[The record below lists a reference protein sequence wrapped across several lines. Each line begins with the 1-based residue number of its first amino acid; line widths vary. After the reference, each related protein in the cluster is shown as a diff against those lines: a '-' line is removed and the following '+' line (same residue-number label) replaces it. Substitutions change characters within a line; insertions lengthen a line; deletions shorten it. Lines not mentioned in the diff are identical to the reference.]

1 MQMNQQFLANP
12 LSSKSIQ
19 LLEDAIHT
27 VEKLP
32 TIIGKSIMYDKY
44 TFQDGT
50 DFIECN
56 IASDDIDAKYI
67 QCTEKE
73 FLKAQNEY
81 LKNLLVLLHAPAHV
95 RNNNQGKQ
103 Q

>member
-1 MQMNQQFLANP
+1 MNQQFLANP
-12 LSSKSIQ
+12 RSSKSLQ
-19 LLEDAIHT
+19 LLESAIHT

-44 TFQDGT
+44 TFQDGS

-56 IASDDIDAKYI
+56 IASDHIEKKYI

-81 LKNLLVLLHAPAHV
+81 LQNLLVLLHAPSHV
-95 RNNNQGKQ
+95 RNNNNNGEQ